1 MSTRTPATNPYAPPQ
16 SSLGESPGRGCSR
29 EGDKLVV
36 PAGAGLPERC
46 ITCNAPAIM
55 DKPRTFTWHSSGW
68 YLLILLTPLLYII
81 VGLIVRKKV
90 TLAPGLCPAHRR
102 RRSLLN
108 WSGFGMF
115 VLGSASLYVAIQ
127 IEHEPLGWFGALTL
141 IASVITALYA
151 ARSLTPVHIDNVEA
165 RFRGAGAPFLDSLSR

>member
-1 MSTRTPATNPYAPPQ
+1 LVKPTPSRNPYAPPQ
-16 SSLGESPGRGCSR
+16 SFGEAPGGRCSR
-29 EGDKLVV
+29 AGDKLVV

-46 ITCNAPAIM
+46 IKCNEPAIM
-55 DKPRTFTWHSSGW
+55 ERPRTFTWHSPGW

-108 WSGFGMF
+108 WTGFGMF
-115 VLGSASLYVAIQ
+115 MLGIACFYAAVQ
-127 IEHEPLGWFGALTL
+127 IEHEPLGWAGALVL
-141 IASVITALYA
+141 IAAVVTAVFA
-151 ARSLTPVHIDNVEA
+151 GRSLTPVRIDEGEA
-165 RFRGAGAPFLDSLSR
+165 RFRGAGEAFLDSLPG